1 MFKKDMRIKL
11 QLKMLYTFCYTLIY
25 LLSADNNTFYSFLLS
40 AEQDNYHIK
49 ESEYND
55 YKEYTKNYNGELYM

>member
-25 LLSADNNTFYSFLLS
+25 LLSADDNTFYSFLLS

-55 YKEYTKNYNGELYM
+55 